1 MLLMKALI
9 QSITPVIYFVS
20 ITKRKNQFKLT
31 VINLR
36 GIKT

>member
-9 QSITPVIYFVS
+9 QSIIPVIYFVS
-20 ITKRKNQFKLT
+20 ISKRKNEFKLT

-36 GIKT
+36 GKKT